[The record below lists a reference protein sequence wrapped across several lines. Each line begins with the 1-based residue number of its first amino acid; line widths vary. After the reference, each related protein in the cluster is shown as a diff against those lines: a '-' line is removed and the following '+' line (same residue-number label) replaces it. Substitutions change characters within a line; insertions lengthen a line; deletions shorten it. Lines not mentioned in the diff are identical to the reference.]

1 MEASSKTSVKP
12 DTAPEPLYDIS
23 SRPLPDGLTRS
34 TPISWLMVC
43 VKPFK
48 VTVTLDTTAAEP
60 LYVTDIR
67 DTLGARPAALMVEG

>member
-1 MEASSKTSVKP
+1 M
-12 DTAPEPLYDIS
+12 
-23 SRPLPDGLTRS
+23 PDGLTRS
-34 TPISWLMVC
+34 TPISWLVVC

-67 DTLGARPAALMVEG
+67 DTLGARPAAVMVEG